1 MSKIDSAM
9 EEHYY
14 FRNEYERARILDL
27 KWKDINEEL
36 KKYIN
41 YCKITRKEESKIIRL
56 LFCREDFDSIINS
69 AIGRRNS
76 KEIHDNIEKF
86 NAIFQEGEEFL
97 KELKEKYGKEKEE
110 KEKEEADKANLG
122 LTIAMFIFLAGVI
135 FLGCFFN
142 FLLK

>member
-27 KWKDINEEL
+27 KWKDINEE
-36 KKYIN
+36 
-41 YCKITRKEESKIIRL
+41 
-56 LFCREDFDSIINS
+56 
-69 AIGRRNS
+69 
-76 KEIHDNIEKF
+76 
-86 NAIFQEGEEFL
+86 FL

-110 KEKEEADKANLG
+110 KEKEEADKAGLG
-122 LTIAMFIFLAGVI
+122 LTIFMFIILAGVI